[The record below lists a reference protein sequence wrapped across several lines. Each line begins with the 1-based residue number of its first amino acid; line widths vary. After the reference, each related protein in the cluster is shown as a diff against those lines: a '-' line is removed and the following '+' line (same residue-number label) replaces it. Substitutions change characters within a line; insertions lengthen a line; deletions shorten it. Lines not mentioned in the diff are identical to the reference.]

1 MNDIKSVLFVCTG
14 NSCRSVMA
22 EGLLKK
28 YLKELGK
35 ETIEVDSAGVMNYS
49 GQPPTPETIEV
60 MNKEGIDV
68 SSHRSKNLTRN
79 LIEGADLILV
89 MERMHK
95 DMVVSMVPEAS
106 PKTYLLTEFGI
117 DEKGRGSKKY
127 GVQDPLGMSMEGYRI
142 CLGVIKNQIERIA
155 RKL

>member
-28 YLKELGK
+28 YLKELEK

-106 PKTYLLTEFGI
+106 PKTYLLTEFWT
-117 DEKGRGSKKY
+117 DEKDRGSNKH

-155 RKL
+155 QKL